1 MLDAAYVA
9 LTVAFFALM
18 LAYVRGCAALGRR
31 SDGEER
37 AP

>member
-1 MLDAAYVA
+1 MRDAAYVA

-18 LAYVRGCAALGRR
+18 LAYVRGCAVLARR